1 MRDGFKIADTDAHMM
16 EPEWL
21 WERHMEDAYK
31 TQAPK
36 MGQAPGSGRR
46 TFLVEGESFT
56 REKGKYPMAAP
67 AFLKAAQKA
76 MERFAKA
83 SKTGFS
89 AESRLEDMDEQGVDV
104 QILYPTFTGQ
114 MLGREFR
121 DTKLLAACCR
131 AYNNWAADYTSV
143 APKRLRWAAALP
155 MQDVE
160 EAIKEAWRAA
170 QNGCVSYYM
179 RPNPVRGR
187 TLWSEDYLPLWK
199 EIEKIGKPLST
210 HDSASASVPSFGDRM
225 ETHTSGH
232 ILSHPFEAMAAM
244 AGLIWFGVFEQCPNL
259 KVIHVEGDGGW
270 TPYWLQRM
278 EQHWNFSGNAEH
290 EYLVKRPTEYFRSN
304 VCVAFRGDEPTMK
317 AAVELVGDDNF
328 TWDSDYPHPDGT
340 FPWGVEAMLKQP
352 IPQDSKRKLF
362 WDNAA
367 RVFNLQTEP
376 SAKP

>member
-1 MRDGFKIADTDAHMM
+1 LEELTMRDGFKIVDTDSHMM
-16 EPEWL
+16 EPDWL
-21 WERHMEDAYK
+21 WERHMEDAY
-31 TQAPK
+31 TSQAPK

-76 MERFAKA
+76 MDRFDKA
-83 SKTGFS
+83 RQTGFS
-89 AESRLEDMDEQGVDV
+89 AQSRIADMDEQGVDV

-114 MLGREFR
+114 MLGREFY

-131 AYNNWAADYTSV
+131 AYNNWATEYTSI
-143 APKRLRWAAALP
+143 APDRLRWAAALP

-160 EAIKEAWRAA
+160 EAVKEAHRAS
-170 QNGCVSYYM
+170 QKGCVSYYM

-187 TLWSEDYLPLWK
+187 TLWSDDYLPLWA
-199 EIEKIGKPLST
+199 EIEKIGKPIST

-244 AGLIWFGVFEQCPNL
+244 AGLIWFGIFEKFPKL

-278 EQHWNFSGNAEH
+278 EQHWSFSGNAEH
-290 EYLVKRPTEYFRSN
+290 EYLTRRPTEYFKSN

-340 FPWGVEAMLKQP
+340 YPWGVEAMLKQP
-352 IPQDSKRKLF
+352 IPQEAKRKLF

-367 RVFNLQTEP
+367 RIFNL
-376 SAKP
+376 A